1 MDEIRAKR
9 ARELKVI
16 GWVVLGIILFAM
28 LLGAYRAN
36 NPAGEPSATEAS
48 KNQTKK
54 LTEEIQDPVFARIFV
69 EQYLR
74 NSLRDPDSLVIENIT
89 PFNHQFRNGHGY
101 YAGTVQY
108 RAKNGF
114 GGYNRERATILIDA
128 YNENDIRMVRQ

>member
-1 MDEIRAKR
+1 MNDIRAKR
-9 ARELKVI
+9 VRELKVI
-16 GWVVLGIILFAM
+16 VLGVILFAI
-28 LLGAYRAN
+28 LLGAYRNN
-36 NPAGEPSATEAS
+36 NPAGESSATEAS
-48 KNQTKK
+48 KSQTKK
-54 LTEEIQDPVFARIFV
+54 LSEEIQDPVFAKIFV

-89 PFNHQFRNGHGY
+89 RFNHQFRNGRGY

-114 GGYNRERATILIDA
+114 GGYNRERAIILIDA